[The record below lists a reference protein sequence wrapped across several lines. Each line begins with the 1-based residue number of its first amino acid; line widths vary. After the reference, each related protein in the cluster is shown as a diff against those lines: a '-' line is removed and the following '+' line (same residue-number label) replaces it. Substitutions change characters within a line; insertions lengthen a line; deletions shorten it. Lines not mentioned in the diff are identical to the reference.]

1 MYCNKCGKKL
11 KEDANFCNN
20 CGSPVDNK
28 ADNKYDY
35 DKISS
40 SVNDE
45 DLIKAYVGN
54 NYNTIKNTKFSIP
67 TFFLGTYYFL
77 YRKMWL
83 YVILAIIIS
92 IASTII
98 AIVTDLWYISFA
110 TSLYMIFMSI
120 KFSEIYLHTVRKR
133 VENIKMNNQDKTGK
147 ELLDIC
153 KSKGGVSVLAVVITT
168 IFILP
173 IVLFVTFFIIFYGI
187 FEGVGGD
194 DFFNDNNSIENKS
207 ELKYELPDIYKK
219 NDSSYNSDTYQSYR
233 YNDTN
238 NSCSISITNYATYGD
253 KSTEEHLKDN
263 VISSMNEDVSEIKN
277 ATINNYKWSFV
288 EINSTEKKEYK
299 YASIYNERL
308 YIVSY
313 VINNDNNKLC
323 SNGYNTFIS
332 SLKFNSDKSGVD
344 KNTV

>member
-1 MYCNKCGKKL
+1 MYCNKCGKKI
-11 KEDANFCNN
+11 KDDANFCNN
-20 CGSPVDNK
+20 CGSPVTNK
-28 ADNKYDY
+28 IDDKSDY
-35 DKISS
+35 NENSS

-54 NYNTIKNTKFSIP
+54 NYNAIKNTKFSIP

-120 KFSEIYLHTVRKR
+120 KFSEVYLHTVRKR

-173 IVLFVTFFIIFYGI
+173 IVLFVTFFIIFYGM
-187 FEGVGGD
+187 FEGIGE

-207 ELKYELPDIYKK
+207 ELKYDLPDIYKK
-219 NDSSYNSDTYQSYR
+219 NDNSYNSDTYQSYH
-233 YNDTN
+233 YTDAN
-238 NSCSISITNYATYGD
+238 NSCSISITNYATYSN

-263 VISSMNEDVSEIKN
+263 VVSSMNEDVSEIKN
-277 ATINNYKWSFV
+277 STINNYKWSFV
-288 EINSTEKKEYK
+288 EINSKVKKEYK
-299 YASIYNERL
+299 YASVYNGKL